1 MLCFAFNAFLS
12 FFSKFASPFF
22 LDLCIVFVAIAGC
35 PCLPQYF
42 FYYVLVCLFFS
53 VYSQYTILI
62 LNLSKGHP
70 KWALII
76 YGLGKGGGWG
86 GNKELRVQEL
96 PTKCSSYF

>member
-1 MLCFAFNAFLS
+1 MVKCFVLLSIASYHFFLS
-12 FFSKFASPFF
+12 LLPPFF
-22 LDLCIVFVAIAGC
+22 WIFVLSLWLLQDALVYHNI
-35 PCLPQYF
+35 F

-76 YGLGKGGGWG
+76 YGLGKGGDG
-86 GNKELRVQEL
+86 GE
-96 PTKCSSYF
+96 